1 MSRKS
6 REPLRELTKE
16 EQEKLKRVARSRS
29 EAAEVVGRA
38 QSLLAVAATG
48 NFAAGARASGRK
60 SSYGVGKLVI
70 RFNQTGLN
78 ALETKQRVKSGE
90 TYGVE
95 QRREV
100 LREFRRI
107 PDREQDGTG
116 TWSLTTLQ
124 RAVRKRAGLE
134 KMSRYTISGI
144 LHEAGLSW
152 QRDRTWCETGV
163 SVRKGK
169 HGQRVVVDPDA
180 EAKKT

>member
-1 MSRKS
+1 M
-6 REPLRELTKE
+6 
-16 EQEKLKRVARSRS
+16 
-29 EAAEVVGRA
+29 VGRA
-38 QSLLAVAATG
+38 KSLLAVAATG

-60 SSYGVGKLVI
+60 SSYGVGKLVK

-78 ALETKQRVKSGE
+78 ALETRQRVKYGQ
-90 TYGVE
+90 TYTVD
-95 QRREV
+95 QRQEV
-100 LREFRRI
+100 LTEFGRV

-124 RAVRKRAGLE
+124 GAVRKRAGLE

-180 EAKKT
+180 ESKKT